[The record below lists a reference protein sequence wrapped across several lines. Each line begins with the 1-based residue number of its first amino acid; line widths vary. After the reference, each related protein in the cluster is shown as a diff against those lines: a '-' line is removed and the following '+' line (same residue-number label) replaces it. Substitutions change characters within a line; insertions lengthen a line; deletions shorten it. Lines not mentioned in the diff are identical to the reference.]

1 MTSKEANKFLDH
13 VKARVESGQC
23 SINFGLTRAF
33 MEGMK
38 VQLEP
43 TKKAP
48 PVNNRLVGVVLRY
61 NGDLC
66 FGKAAYIGGVWC
78 AEDGTP
84 LPVEPFDWSELSW

>member
-1 MTSKEANKFLDH
+1 MTSKEANKFLDD

-23 SINFGLTRAF
+23 SINFGLTLAF

-66 FGKAAYIGGVWC
+66 KAYYIDGIWR

-84 LPVEPFDWSELSW
+84 LPVEPFDWSELYF